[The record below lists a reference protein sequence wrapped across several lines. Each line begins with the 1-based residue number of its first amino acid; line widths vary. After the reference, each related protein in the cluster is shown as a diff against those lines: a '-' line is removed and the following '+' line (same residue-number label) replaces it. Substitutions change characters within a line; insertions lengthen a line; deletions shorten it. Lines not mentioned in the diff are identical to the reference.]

1 MALTLTSPA
10 FSNEETIPRQYTCD
24 GADQSPPLRWTGAP
38 PETQSFA
45 LIVHD
50 PDAPRGDF
58 THWVLFD
65 IPADMA
71 EIPEGAAP
79 DGVGTGAERRR
90 GGTNDFGKEGYGGP
104 CPPPGHG
111 RHRYFFT
118 LYSLD
123 RGNLGLGRG
132 ARRAEVEAAMQGH
145 VLAQA
150 QLMGTY
156 ERR

>member
-10 FSNEETIPRQYTCD
+10 FASEAPIPRQYTCD
-24 GADQSPPLRWTGAP
+24 GEDKSPELRWSGAP
-38 PETQSFA
+38 SETQSFA

-58 THWVLFD
+58 THWVLFN
-65 IPADMA
+65 IPADVA

-79 DGVGTGAERRR
+79 DAVGEP
-90 GGTNDFGKEGYGGP
+90 GTNDFGKEGYGGP

-111 RHRYFFT
+111 RHRYYFT

-132 ARRAEVEAAMQGH
+132 ARRADVEAAVQGH

>member
-1 MALTLTSPA
+1 MAFKLTSPA
-10 FSNEETIPRQYTCD
+10 FSDGSPIPAQHTCD
-24 GADQSPPLRWTGAP
+24 GRDRSPALRWSGAP
-38 PETQSFA
+38 EGTRSFA

-50 PDAPRGDF
+50 PDAPGGAF

-65 IPADMA
+65 IPAGVE

-79 DGVGTGAERRR
+79 TAVGLPGA
-90 GGTNDFGKEGYGGP
+90 NDFGKTGYGGP

-118 LYSLD
+118 LYALD
-123 RGNLGLGRG
+123 LEKTGLRQG
-132 ARRAEVEAAMQGH
+132 ARRAEVESAIRGH
-145 VLAQA
+145 VLGQA
-150 QLMGTY
+150 QLTGVY